1 MNLARVLL
9 YYITDR
15 QSCPVPLEARVR
27 EAFDAGV
34 DMVQLREKDLEA
46 RDLCNLASSL
56 AAPPRRGKLLINAR
70 ADVAF
75 AAGADGVHIPSS
87 GPAPRVVRSICER
100 SLSIGVS
107 CHSPDE
113 VARAEQ
119 EGADFVVFGP
129 VFDTPSKRRYRP
141 PKASNGL
148 PRFAVGLGYLSSHWA
163 ASHSPMQGNVSS
175 KARLDSPPSP
185 SFSARDHWRRW
196 WPNCAP
202 WMPCDDA
209 PAPDLGCATERV
221 YSQQAAKPS
230 EASLTPRCK
239 RCPVKTRPA
248 RAQACR

>member
-107 CHSPDE
+107 CHSPDQ

-129 VFDTPSKRRYRP
+129 VFDTPSKRRYGP
-141 PKASNGL
+141 PQGL
-148 PRFAVGLGYLSSHWA
+148 ERLAEVCRR
-163 ASHSPMQGNVSS
+163 
-175 KARLDSPPSP
+175 ARLPVLALGGVTLANAGECLEQGAAGFAAISLFQREGPL
-185 SFSARDHWRRW
+185 
-196 WPNCAP
+196 AP
-202 WMPCDDA
+202 LVAKLRALDA
-209 PAPDLGCATERV
+209 MR
-221 YSQQAAKPS
+221 
-230 EASLTPRCK
+230 
-239 RCPVKTRPA
+239 
-248 RAQACR
+248 